1 MEFVCYRKM
10 GSVKDAGLTV
20 TISMGL
26 PAYPLLSTATYIT
39 YLSRRQLNF
48 TLQSTIYTVPEA
60 AAYKSVGLRNFR
72 VNSRAGSF

>member
-10 GSVKDAGLTV
+10 GSVKDAGVTV

-26 PAYPLLSTATYIT
+26 TAYRLLSTATYTT

-48 TLQSTIYTVPEA
+48 TLQSTIYSPREA
-60 AAYKSVGLRNFR
+60 AVQVRWAEKFSSKF
-72 VNSRAGSF
+72 